1 MKFDYLKLA
10 EIIKNTRMEK
20 GISTRNLADK
30 IGISHAEISRFE
42 NGLKPNFYFIPFI
55 KMLNELDLDIE
66 RLLDY
71 VGLYERKEDKR
82 YEVKITNVEE
92 DYFTIRAKNEC
103 EAAEM
108 VAKVVIEN
116 EFILLDSDKEFIVE
130 VEEIQE
136 ENEEDFEEDEEDFDD
151 EIEVNDDC
159 KTCKFYCSIC
169 DECTYGE

>member
-20 GISTRNLADK
+20 GISTRNLAEK

-55 KMLNELDLDIE
+55 KMLKELDLDVE
-66 RLLDY
+66 RLLNY

-92 DYFTIRAKNEC
+92 DYFTVMAQNEC

-108 VAKVVIEN
+108 VAKVVIDN
-116 EFILLDSDKEFIVE
+116 EFILLDSDEEFIVE
-130 VEEIQE
+130 VEELQE
-136 ENEEDFEEDEEDFDD
+136 EFEEDDEEIDGDL
-151 EIEVNDDC
+151 EENCDC